1 MAMRIRLTY
10 AKTAPL
16 RYTGSL
22 DMQRSWERTL
32 RRAHLPVSHS
42 QGFHPQARIHQ
53 ASGLPLGF
61 TSRAEIIDF
70 WLDGDFSLDHIRSA
84 LEGAVPPGIEL
95 IELDSVLAQ
104 APSIQSIP
112 ASTEYEVTFAL
123 PLAIEQIAEKVS
135 AVLASEHLPR
145 QRKEKQYD
153 LRPLIEALEVSC
165 AEEGDRTV
173 LRMRLAAREGATGR
187 PEEVLAELGLPIEG
201 ASILRTAFLLNPSA
215 S

>member
-1 MAMRIRLTY
+1 MRIRLTY
-10 AKTAPL
+10 AKTASL

-32 RRAHLPVSHS
+32 RRARLPVAHTK
-42 QGFHPQARIHQ
+42 GFHPQARINQ

-70 WLDGDFSLDHIRSA
+70 WLDGDFSLDQVRTA

-95 IELDSVLAQ
+95 IELASVLPQ

-112 ASTEYEVTFAL
+112 AAAEYEVTFAS
-123 PLAIEQIAEKVS
+123 PLAKENIAEKVS
-135 AVLASEHLPR
+135 AVLASEHLLR

-153 LRPLIEALEVSC
+153 LRPLIEALVVDS
-165 AEEGDRTV
+165 AEDGHRTV
-173 LRMRLAAREGATGR
+173 LKMRLAAREGATGR
-187 PEEVLAELGLPIEG
+187 PEEVLAELDLPIEG
-201 ASILRTAFLLNPSA
+201 ASILRTAFLLDPTA